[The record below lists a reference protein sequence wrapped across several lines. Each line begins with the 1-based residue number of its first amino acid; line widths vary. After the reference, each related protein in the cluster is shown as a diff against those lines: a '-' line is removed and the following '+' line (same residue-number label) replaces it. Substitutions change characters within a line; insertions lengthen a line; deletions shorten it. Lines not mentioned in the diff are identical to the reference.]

1 MELSRVIVAPIVTE
15 KSERMKAADK
25 RVVTLKVATKATKI
39 DVKSALKK
47 FYDVDAA
54 EVRVMRVPRKT
65 RRVGRNKEM
74 EKRHHYKKVMVTLAA
89 KSKALDLTA
98 IQV

>member
-1 MELSRVIVAPIVTE
+1 MELSRVIIGPIVTE
-15 KSERMKAADK
+15 KSERMKTADK
-25 RVVTLKVATKATKI
+25 RVVTLRVATQATKI

-54 EVRVMRVPRKT
+54 DVRVMRVPKKV
-65 RRVGRNKEM
+65 RRIGRSKQM
-74 EKRHHYKKVMVTLAA
+74 EKRQHFKKVMVTLAA

-98 IQV
+98 IHV